1 MIKQDKIS
9 ELFKSDYDSRNRR
22 RSLLITTF
30 IVCFISIVFTVF
42 GLVTPLPEPVEE
54 GQFVLIGLEPDGE
67 VMDNPLPAEVPQ
79 PQEEVIEPEEIVEP
93 VEEIVE
99 PVVDEVAENNLNT
112 TDDAEAPEVNAS
124 ETVEEVKP
132 TEPVVEPPIEP
143 VEKTVE
149 PKRSTEA
156 EQLAELLKTSNN
168 KPKGEPKGNS
178 RTLGESVLKFNP
190 ETGFGSV
197 GVVSGSGRD
206 WVDMPGVDDKT
217 QENGDVYIKV
227 TVDRDGNV
235 VEARNDVSRSTT
247 TNTVLIK
254 KALASAKGSKFGKLD
269 NGPALTEEILKFQ
282 YRLK

>member
-9 ELFKSDYDSRNRR
+9 DLFKSDYDSRNRR

-42 GLVTPLPEPVEE
+42 GLVTPLPLPPEE

-67 VMDNPLPAEVPQ
+67 VMDNPQPVETP
-79 PQEEVIEPEEIVEP
+79 PQEVVEPEVEPVEEVVEP
-93 VEEIVE
+93 VEEI
-99 PVVDEVAENNLNT
+99 AENHMTT

-124 ETVEEVKP
+124 ETPEETKP
-132 TEPVVEPPIEP
+132 TEPTPEPPVEPVQEPEP
-143 VEKTVE
+143 VE
-149 PKRSTEA
+149 PQRSTEA
-156 EQLAELLKTSNN
+156 EELAELLKAPKD
-168 KPKGEPKGNS
+168 KPKGEPEGNS
-178 RTLGESVLKFNP
+178 REFGESALKFNP
-190 ETGFGSV
+190 QTGFGSV

-247 TNTVLIK
+247 TNTILIN
-254 KALASAKGSKFGKLD
+254 KALASAKGSKFGKLT